1 MDPHSASSS
10 AVGRPLIGIGAAW
23 VAVRSGDR
31 FSGVALLLGERA
43 PLAGREPVGLVMPDR
58 SAILAGRTEVGLLGL
73 EFMLIRCGLDVM
85 RPKLGPASSSERSLE
100 ASHASS
106 SSHSGSRREPRRTL
120 DGLVPEAPDE
130 VRNSPLGMLICR
142 WALWGRA
149 GGAAG
154 AAAAV
159 LAVEPLVMVWAWVPW
174 AGPACWGLKVVR
186 MVGFGGD
193 EEASEGLALQA
204 ARAGLG
210 WRRRLI
216 SVEPWWRSV
225 ARNLRSGRLG
235 YLGSMR
241 Y

>member
-1 MDPHSASSS
+1 MDPHSVSSS
-10 AVGRPLIGIGAAW
+10 AVGRPLIGIGAAF

-58 SAILAGRTEVGLLGL
+58 SAMLAGRTEVGLLGL
-73 EFMLIRCGLDVM
+73 EAMLMLCGLDVM

-130 VRNSPLGMLICR
+130 VRKSPLGMLICR

-159 LAVEPLVMVWAWVPW
+159 FAVEPLVMLWAWVPW
-174 AGPACWGLKVVR
+174 AWAWPCAAWWGLKVVR
-186 MVGFGGD
+186 MVGFGSD
-193 EEASEGLALQA
+193 EEA
-204 ARAGLG
+204 RG
-210 WRRRLI
+210 WRWAATEADLRGAL
-216 SVEPWWRSV
+216 VEV
-225 ARNLRSGRLG
+225 GG
-235 YLGSMR
+235 
-241 Y
+241 